1 MNIVQRQEKLAAI
14 TTDYINALEEVVNN
28 LEKEIKEVIEAE
40 KSDNPDWEKSIENY
54 LDELHSVIYALPEPR
69 EGHKELH
76 KKIVDLR
83 KRIKDIYAE
92 FKALTKNN

>member
-1 MNIVQRQEKLAAI
+1 MNIVERQEKLAAI
-14 TTDYINALEEVVNN
+14 TKEYIEALEEVVNN

-54 LDELHSVIYALPEPR
+54 LDELHSIIYALPEPR
-69 EGHKELH
+69 IGHKDLH

-83 KRIKDIYAE
+83 KKIKDIYAE
-92 FKALTKNN
+92 FKALIKKS